1 MKRLLD
7 VRIQKWVMFLV
18 WNEIIDWF
26 RQEDIISNRE
36 YGNLKFSRFKDFSQ
50 TVYILVFQ
58 SAGVFED
65 VLIVL

>member
-1 MKRLLD
+1 MGH
-7 VRIQKWVMFLV
+7 VLV
-18 WNEIIDWF
+18 YNEIIDWL

-50 TVYILVFQ
+50 TVYILVIQ

>member
-1 MKRLLD
+1 MGHVLD
-7 VRIQKWVMFLV
+7 
-18 WNEIIDWF
+18 WNEIIDRL
-26 RQEDIISNRE
+26 RQKDIISNRE

>member
-1 MKRLLD
+1 
-7 VRIQKWVMFLV
+7 MFSSA

-26 RQEDIISNRE
+26 RQENIISNRE
-36 YGNLKFSRFKDFSQ
+36 YGNLKFSRFEGFSQ

-58 SAGVFED
+58 TAGVFED